1 MAGATELNNLK
12 ALKCPGI
19 DLTITFLCMFLIEV
33 NIFIFSEHILVS
45 HIKARSV

>member
-12 ALKCPGI
+12 AIMCSVI
-19 DLTITFLCMFLIEV
+19 DLTTTFLCMFLIEV

-45 HIKARSV
+45 IT

>member
-12 ALKCPGI
+12 VLKCPGI
-19 DLTITFLCMFLIEV
+19 DLTTFLCMFLIEV

-45 HIKARSV
+45 IT

>member
-12 ALKCPGI
+12 VLVCPDI
-19 DLTITFLCMFLIEV
+19 DLTTTFLHMFLIEV

-45 HIKARSV
+45 LT